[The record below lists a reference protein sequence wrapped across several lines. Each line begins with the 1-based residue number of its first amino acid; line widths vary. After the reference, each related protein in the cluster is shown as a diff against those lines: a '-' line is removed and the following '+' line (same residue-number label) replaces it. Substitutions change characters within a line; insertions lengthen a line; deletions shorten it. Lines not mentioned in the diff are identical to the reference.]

1 MDTLYTFWD
10 NSTHYKTESVHFS
23 GLMNSA
29 TKECFLA
36 PLCLVVPALTAGSPN
51 AEASYR
57 LFVGGGMLLSAVFR
71 TPCCSYVRELFIATS
86 WSEKQCMFS
95 FLRSHRGSFSTWQS
109 VPCSRVPSA
118 PSSSPAPPA
127 TRWSVGTR
135 FNFPYAP
142 IDVPFPSI
150 LTGYPQSA
158 QPLNP

>member
-1 MDTLYTFWD
+1 MALNSCAFATLAF
-10 NSTHYKTESVHFS
+10 
-23 GLMNSA
+23 
-29 TKECFLA
+29 ECFLA

-71 TPCCSYVRELFIATS
+71 TPCYSYVRELFIATS

-127 TRWSVGTR
+127 TRWSFGTR
-135 FNFPYAP
+135 FKFPLRS
-142 IDVPFPSI
+142 DRRTFSI
-150 LTGYPQSA
+150 NTNRVTLKVQ
-158 QPLNP
+158 NP